1 MTAPQDGRQRPL
13 ARVLV
18 ADDEQLAR
26 TIVARILEGMG
37 CRVDTVSN
45 GVEAVEAA
53 RTVKYDLIFLDGVMP
68 KMSGLEV
75 ARAIRLLPGEMGR
88 VPIVGITGNSM
99 EISPEKCRE
108 AGMDEYLQKP
118 VGRDAYRQAVDR
130 WALGQG
136 QPPRWAD
143 RSA

>member
-1 MTAPQDGRQRPL
+1 MTVPQDGRQRPL

-26 TIVARILEGMG
+26 TIVARALEAMG

-45 GVEAVEAA
+45 GVEAVEVA

-68 KMSGLEV
+68 KMSGLE
-75 ARAIRLLPGEMGR
+75 ATRAIRLLPGEMGR
-88 VPIVGITGNSM
+88 VPIVGVTGNSM
-99 EISPEKCRE
+99 DITAKKCRE
-108 AGMDEYLQKP
+108 AGMDGYLQKP

-136 QPPRWAD
+136 QPPRRTD
-143 RSA
+143 GSA